1 MSYIDFLVPNGTTS
15 YTDGSSFLKYETNT
29 YPQVK
34 TSPQSLIEEFEQKY
48 PNLSSEFL
56 KIQEQQYQLFA
67 EKMLSYGIDNIAMGT
82 NLETEEDI
90 KLSLTS
96 IWIRVND
103 KMNRLKN
110 LVLKGNK
117 NPLQNESTLDSWK
130 DMTNYAIIAQL
141 VSLGKWKK

>member
-1 MSYIDFLVPNGTTS
+1 MSYIDFLVPKDSTTS
-15 YTDGSSFLKYETNT
+15 YTTNT

-34 TSPQSLIEEFEQKY
+34 TAPQSLIDEFEQKY
-48 PNLSSEFL
+48 PNLSLEFL

-82 NLETEEDI
+82 SLETEEDI